1 MLAALQCRL
10 EIIRGVGHTRPLL
23 AGFLMLQKAGV
34 VDLDVV
40 HRAPKPGSWTHM
52 LTVTVNGD
60 IRLGYDVQDGVFRPG
75 DSPENERYIDSLELM
90 FARGYVPGSY
100 GRWEDKV
107 RPLGLNFE
115 VGVRH
120 PLSVLVSHESVRTS
134 TARLVKRALRRA
146 PASNLA
152 TFERPPRGLNGGPI
166 LFLTRLWD
174 PSDDHGPPEDTTRLN
189 EGRVELTR
197 AMRNAFGDRLVG
209 GLQPTEYALRHYPG
223 DIAPD
228 SLTWKRSYLEMV
240 RDADVCVTTEGLAQ
254 STGWKFAEYVAASK
268 PIVTEP
274 LTYAVP
280 GNLLEGRNYL
290 TFRTPEECVARV
302 HDYLTRPE
310 LALQSAVANYDYHRT
325 WARPDALVRHTLAE
339 ALVARV
345 AGPAAAAL
353 RASG

>member
-1 MLAALQCRL
+1 
-10 EIIRGVGHTRPLL
+10 
-23 AGFLMLQKAGV
+23 MLQKAGV

-120 PLSVLVSHESVRTS
+120 PLSMLVSHESVRTS

-280 GNLLEGRNYL
+280 GNLREGRNYL

-302 HDYLTRPE
+302 NDYLTNPE
-310 LALQSAVANYDYHRT
+310 RAVEAAVANYDYHQT
-325 WARPDALVRHTLAE
+325 WARPDVLVRHTLAE

-345 AGPAAAAL
+345 SGTAAL
-353 RASG
+353 DPIG